1 MAITAPGNFTCGK
14 TEVHAGEEITCTWTA
29 SSGDFDH
36 YHIMLAY
43 PNAFRSFYVNKS
55 ATSCRLTLESGGDL
69 TPAGYDTRVSIRA
82 EKGPQN
88 MPTETSEAA
97 WFDLYFIVDPPVQP
111 GVPTLL
117 KPSGFEYMGIGSDAG
132 GELVYDKRTTVDIGE
147 VVRFRIDVPADS
159 GADFCALMGKY
170 NDSTYFFSSADVPD
184 IGVVVY
190 PDVRLFEVS
199 FGIDITAGGDIRFLA
214 FTGTGDPNNPTNTAY
229 APNTITLHVN
239 PLPIQFPPGGRL
251 EQLENRDAK
260 PVFPLTVTEGVF
272 RQRDGKSLERVLA
285 EMELGVTGPAGAAG
299 PGVPTGGAAGQLL
312 AKRSSGDY
320 DTEWVDAPSS
330 GGTTEPGTGGV
341 TSFKGRTGA
350 VTPQSGDY
358 TADQV
363 GAVPTSRK
371 VNGQALSSD
380 ITLITCGTAD
390 LTAGSSPL
398 AAGTLYGVYEV

>member
-1 MAITAPGNFTCGK
+1 MAFPAPTFITVGNVVRGGDVSITWGAVAKAVAYVLQSSVNGGPFGEETEDGMNNTFHTNK
-14 TEVHAGEEITCTWTA
+14 TELTQTVGEDWNTVQYRVRALRNSNSSEFVFSDWTTSA
-29 SSGDFDH
+29 AVPVLSG
-36 YHIMLAY
+36 
-43 PNAFRSFYVNKS
+43 
-55 ATSCRLTLESGGDL
+55 
-69 TPAGYDTRVSIRA
+69 
-82 EKGPQN
+82 
-88 MPTETSEAA
+88 
-97 WFDLYFIVDPPVQP
+97 
-111 GVPTLL
+111 
-117 KPSGFEYMGIGSDAG
+117 
-132 GELVYDKRTTVDIGE
+132 
-147 VVRFRIDVPADS
+147 
-159 GADFCALMGKY
+159 
-170 NDSTYFFSSADVPD
+170 
-184 IGVVVY
+184 
-190 PDVRLFEVS
+190 
-199 FGIDITAGGDIRFLA
+199 
-214 FTGTGDPNNPTNTAY
+214 
-229 APNTITLHVN
+229 ITL
-239 PLPIQFPPGGRL
+239 PPGGRL
-251 EQLENRDAK
+251 TQLENRNAK
-260 PVFPLTVTEGVF
+260 PVFPITVTEGVF

>member
-1 MAITAPGNFTCGK
+1 MEAWTVTSPSGFSIGKNTVYPGET
-14 TEVHAGEEITCTWTA
+14 VTCTWNPST
-29 SSGDFDH
+29 GDFDS
-36 YHIMLAY
+36 YCLE
-43 PNAFRSFYVNKS
+43 AFEQGDFIITSEKQSFTVSKA
-55 ATSCRLTLESGGDL
+55 ATSYAVTIPENATVGNHIQFVIQAQKGAEGASKPVGVYPEIVSNSPETLPAPGFITVSDAIHGSEVTIRWGAVSIAAPYSGGYTVQRSVNGGPFGEETEDGMNNTFHTNKTEL
-69 TPAGYDTRVSIRA
+69 TQTVGEDWNTVQYRVRA
-82 EKGPQN
+82 LRNSNSSEFVFSDW
-88 MPTETSEAA
+88 TTSAA
-97 WFDLYFIVDPPVQP
+97 VPV
-111 GVPTLL
+111 L
-117 KPSGFEYMGIGSDAG
+117 SG
-132 GELVYDKRTTVDIGE
+132 
-147 VVRFRIDVPADS
+147 
-159 GADFCALMGKY
+159 
-170 NDSTYFFSSADVPD
+170 
-184 IGVVVY
+184 
-190 PDVRLFEVS
+190 
-199 FGIDITAGGDIRFLA
+199 
-214 FTGTGDPNNPTNTAY
+214 
-229 APNTITLHVN
+229 ITL
-239 PLPIQFPPGGRL
+239 PPGGRL
-251 EQLENRDAK
+251 TQLENRNAK